1 MLTCFISVP
10 LLYTDDV
17 VTVST
22 EKLLISKAELK
33 IESILKSFKDWF
45 LKKCLFASHIFLTPS
60 KLSWFGAF
68 SLNSGLPFHSF
79 IKNPSS
85 LCFELS
91 DFISASLIDLE
102 SCENGLMFTSTL
114 KYLTSSLVLPN
125 SSKLNL

>member
-45 LKKCLFASHIFLTPS
+45 FKKCLFASHIFLTPS
-60 KLSWFGAF
+60 KFVLIWSFLFKFWIAF
-68 SLNSGLPFHSF
+68 SFLYKESFFLMFRAFWFYLSKFNRLRILWKWIDVYIYIKIFNLFIGSSKF
-79 IKNPSS
+79 IK
-85 LCFELS
+85 
-91 DFISASLIDLE
+91 
-102 SCENGLMFTSTL
+102 
-114 KYLTSSLVLPN
+114 V
-125 SSKLNL
+125 